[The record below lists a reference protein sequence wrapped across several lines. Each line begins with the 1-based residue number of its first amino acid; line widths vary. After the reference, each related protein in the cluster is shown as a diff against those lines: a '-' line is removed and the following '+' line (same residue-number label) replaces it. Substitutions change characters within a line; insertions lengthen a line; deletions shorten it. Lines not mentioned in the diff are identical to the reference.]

1 MQLDKDCRYL
11 ETHEWVRIVG
21 DLATAGITDY
31 AQSQLSDV
39 VYIELPEVGD
49 AFVQGEAFATVE
61 SVKTA
66 ADIYMPISGEITE
79 VNEELS
85 GSPELVNEDAF
96 GSGWFIQFTPSDL
109 SEVDDLLTPEEY
121 QEHVAKEEE
130 EGGH

>member
-1 MQLDKDCRYL
+1 MKVDKDCRYT

-39 VYIELPEVGD
+39 VYVELPEVGD
-49 AFVQGEAFATVE
+49 VFDQGEVFATVE

-66 ADIYMPISGEITE
+66 ADVYMPIGGEITE

-85 GSPELVNEDAF
+85 ASPETVNADAF
-96 GSGWFIQFTPSDL
+96 GEGWFIQFTPGDL
-109 SEVDDLLTPEEY
+109 SELDDLMTPEEY
-121 QEHVAKEEE
+121 QEHMAKE